1 MLSVRWSRGVPA
13 VFLRARRRAAAGR
26 ARLHAVHGPPCLCTV
41 YKCREEE
48 ARLNQYGA
56 PSTSLSFTAFLLR
69 PPPGARAGAP
79 TRPTPT
85 APPTRRARPPTVSA
99 RPSADRRAVP
109 RGPSPQCRPTSQAS
123 VKHQLAR
130 LNATSKDSKGQGRLM
145 LKSLKR
151 RSNPR
156 EDLHLIP
163 HLPRRHSAAEA
174 AFERPVTALAL
185 ALAVSVRS
193 YKLDAEPRG
202 VGIQPRVAPRVDV
215 GE

>member
-13 VFLRARRRAAAGR
+13 VFLFARARRRAAAGR
-26 ARLHAVHGPPCLCTV
+26 ACLHAVHGPPCLCTV

-56 PSTSLSFTAFLLR
+56 PSASLSFTAFLLR
-69 PPPGARAGAP
+69 PPPGARREP
-79 TRPTPT
+79 EPRLPT

-130 LNATSKDSKGQGRLM
+130 LNATSKDKGQGRLM

-174 AFERPVTALAL
+174 AFERPVAALAL